1 MGDMYIE
8 RVEWGMCIDMYFLE
22 IILTERLT
30 SVEYEE
36 INFTDFNFLNFV

>member
-1 MGDMYIE
+1 MGNVY
-8 RVEWGMCIDMYFLE
+8 RYVFLE
-22 IILTERLT
+22 IIPTERLT